1 MKAMQIVGA
10 VLIAA
15 GLYVLIKSPTFSR
28 QESVLKIGSVEAT
41 VDRQHDIP
49 PWAGGAAIAAGI
61 VLIIVGARKS

>member
-1 MKAMQIVGA
+1 

-28 QESVLKIGSVEAT
+28 EESVLKIGDMEAK
-41 VDRQHDIP
+41 VQRQHDIP

-61 VLIIVGARKS
+61 VLIVVGGRKP

>member
-1 MKAMQIVGA
+1 LQIIGA

-28 QESVLKIGSVEAT
+28 EESVLKIGDMEAK
-41 VDRQHDIP
+41 VQRQHDIP

-61 VLIIVGARKS
+61 VLIVVGGRKP

>member
-1 MKAMQIVGA
+1 MKALQIIGA

-28 QESVLKIGSVEAT
+28 EESVLKIGDMEAK
-41 VDRQHDIP
+41 VQRQHDIP

-61 VLIIVGARKS
+61 VLIVVGGRKP

>member
-28 QESVLKIGSVEAT
+28 QENVLKVGPVEAT

-49 PWAGGAAIAAGI
+49 PWLGGGAVAAGI
-61 VLIIVGARKS
+61 VLIVVGARKP